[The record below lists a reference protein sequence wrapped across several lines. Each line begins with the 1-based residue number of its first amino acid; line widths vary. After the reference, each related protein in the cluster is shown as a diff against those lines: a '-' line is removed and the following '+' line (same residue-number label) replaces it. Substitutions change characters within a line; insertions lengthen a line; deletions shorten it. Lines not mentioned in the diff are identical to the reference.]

1 MGGKATILLV
11 LGFALI
17 FLVVGYNF
25 GSITNRSVDNSV
37 DYYKKT
43 MAYDIAVSGANIAL
57 NEIFLDP
64 TWTTGYSNIAY
75 NDGDFDVA
83 VTYNGSEL
91 EVAAQGEYEGETAS
105 VLVVLQGSSYAKY
118 AWYAGNMS
126 SKVFVTG
133 DTVWGPLHTQSKL
146 NIGGDPVFWGKVTAL
161 KGMNP
166 APKNLAKMGYDPK
179 FYGGYESGVDV
190 SIPINYQFTTQKAAA
205 IDGVALGGSSYFT
218 GTDVWLKFNADGTVT
233 YRTGIG
239 SDTSAYSAPVTES
252 LSTFAPNKIIYVGY
266 GNIYASGTLSGKLTM
281 VAGEASGLG
290 HGNVYLVDDLTYTS
304 DPMIWNSSEG
314 IYEPNENCTDML
326 GILSSNNVRIANTKE
341 NVNDKDIELH
351 AAIFAAQ
358 GGFEMED
365 KTIPPSGTLRLLG
378 SAVAAKEEEIA
389 IANSSGTIEHGYARH
404 VVYDE
409 RMLTSVPPYFPATNQ
424 FEIVSW
430 YE

>member
-11 LGFALI
+11 LGFSLI
-17 FLVVGYNF
+17 FMVFNYNF
-25 GSITNRSVDNSV
+25 GGVSSRSVENSV
-37 DYYKKT
+37 DYYVKT
-43 MAYDIAVSGANIAL
+43 VSYDIAVSGANMAL

-64 TWTTGYSNIAY
+64 TWTAGYDDLDYVGGEI
-75 NDGDFDVA
+75 DVS
-83 VTYNGSEL
+83 VNYNGSEL
-91 EVAAQGEYEGETAS
+91 TVTSTGEYENETS
-105 VLVVLQGSSYAKY
+105 TVEVILKGSTYAKY

-166 APKNLAKMGYDPK
+166 SPKNLKKKGYNPE

-190 SIPINYQFTTQKAAA
+190 SMPVNYQYTSQKTAA
-205 IDGVALGGSSYFT
+205 IDGLALGGSSYFS
-218 GTDVWLKFNADGTVT
+218 GTDLWLTFNADGTVT
-233 YRTGIG
+233 YRTGTG
-239 SDTSAYSAPVTES
+239 SDSSTYSAPVTES
-252 LSTFAPNKIIYVGY
+252 LSTFAPNDIIYVGY
-266 GNIYASGTLSGKLTM
+266 GNIYTSGTVNGQVTM

-290 HGNVYLVDDLTYTS
+290 HGNVYLVDDLVYRQ
-304 DPMIWNSSEG
+304 DPMIWNSSKK
-314 IYEPNENCTDML
+314 IFEPNENCTDML
-326 GILSSNNVRIANTKE
+326 GILSSNNVRVANTKA
-341 NVNDKDIELH
+341 NVNDKDIKLQ

-365 KTIPPSGTLRLLG
+365 KTIPPSGTLDLMG

-404 VVYDE
+404 VVFDE
-409 RMLTSVPPYFPATNQ
+409 RMLLSTPPLFPSTNQ

>member
-11 LGFALI
+11 IGFALI
-17 FLVVGYNF
+17 FLTFQYNF
-25 GSITNRSVDNSV
+25 GSLTNRSVDNSITYF
-37 DYYKKT
+37 DKT
-43 MAYDIAVSGANIAL
+43 LAYNIAVSGANMAL
-57 NEIFLDP
+57 NEIFMDP
-64 TWTTGYSNIAY
+64 TWTAGYSNVSF
-75 NDGDFDVA
+75 NGGELDVA
-83 VTYNGSEL
+83 VTFNGGEL
-91 EVAAQGEYEGETAS
+91 EVASLGEFGNETAP
-105 VLVVLQGSSYAKY
+105 VVVVLQGSSYAKY

-133 DTVWGPLHTQSKL
+133 DTVWGPLHTQSQL

-166 APKNLAKMGYDPK
+166 SPKNLAKKGYDPE

-190 SIPINYQFTTQKAAA
+190 SIPVNYQFDTQKAAA
-205 IDGVALGGSSYFT
+205 IDGLAKGGSSYFSN
-218 GTDVWLKFNADGTVT
+218 TDLWLTFNANGTVT
-233 YRTGIG
+233 YRTGTG
-239 SDTSAYSAPVTES
+239 SDSSTYSAPTTES
-252 LSTFAPNKIIYVGY
+252 LSTFAPNNLIYVGY
-266 GNIYASGTLSGKLTM
+266 GNIYASGVVNGQITM
-281 VAGEASGLG
+281 VAGESSGLG
-290 HGNVYLVDDLTYTS
+290 HGNVYLVDNLTYTS
-304 DPMIWNSSEG
+304 DPMVWNSTDQV
-314 IYEPNENCTDML
+314 YEENKSCTDML
-326 GILSSNNVRIANTKE
+326 GILASNNVRIANTKA

-389 IANSSGTIEHGYARH
+389 IANSTGAIEHGYSRH

-409 RMLTSVPPYFPATNQ
+409 RMLTSVPPYFPTTNQ

>member
-25 GSITNRSVDNSV
+25 GSITNRAVDNSV
-37 DYYKKT
+37 LYFKKT
-43 MAYDIAVSGANIAL
+43 IAYDIAVSGANMAL
-57 NEIFLDP
+57 NEIFMDP
-64 TWTTGYSNIAY
+64 TWNTGYSDLSFYGGEIDA
-75 NDGDFDVA
+75 A
-83 VTYNGSEL
+83 VTSNGSEL
-91 EVAAQGEYEGETAS
+91 QVASMGSYEGETAT
-105 VLVVLQGSSYAKY
+105 VVVVLQASSYAKY
-118 AWYAGNMS
+118 AWYAGNMN

-166 APKNLAKMGYDPK
+166 SEKNLAKMGYNPK

-190 SIPINYQFTTQKAAA
+190 SIPVNYQFDTQKAAA
-205 IDGVALGGSSYFT
+205 IDGVAKGGSSYFT
-218 GTDVWLKFNADGTVT
+218 NTDLWLTFNADGTVT

-239 SDTSAYSAPVTES
+239 SDSSTYSAPITES
-252 LSTFAPNKIIYVGY
+252 LSTFAPNNLIYVGY
-266 GNIYASGTLSGKLTM
+266 GNIYAAGTVNGRVSI
-281 VAGEASGLG
+281 VAGESSGSG
-290 HGNVYLVDDLTYTS
+290 HGNVYLVDNLTYTTPPMVW
-304 DPMIWNSSEG
+304 DPVENNYVANSA
-314 IYEPNENCTDML
+314 CTDML
-326 GILSSNNVRIANTKE
+326 GILASNNVRISNTKA

-365 KTIPPSGTLRLLG
+365 KTIPPSGTLKLLG
-378 SAVAAKEEEIA
+378 SVVAAKEEEIA
-389 IANSSGTIEHGYARH
+389 IANSSGVIEHGYARH
-404 VVYDE
+404 VVYDD
-409 RMLTSVPPYFPATNQ
+409 RMLTGVPPYFPTTDQ